1 MNGREPFAA
10 TAAGSTRATGRP
22 AEPSAAAISA
32 GPARRSGTPNTT
44 SAAAPAVTPA
54 AKARTTSAGEAVPVI
69 SRTPA
74 ASHSVI
80 QAARRHGRASHG
92 AAATAHA
99 TAAAPSAGPSQR
111 RAGQPRPRAG
121 PGRQGA
127 RTLPAGQLNDPDRP
141 RRPPARHCPPA
152 RAAAGTGGNAT

>member
-1 MNGREPFAA
+1 MNNRCPSSVAAVKGREPFAA

-32 GPARRSGTPNTT
+32 GPMRRSGTPSKT
-44 SAAAPAVTPA
+44 SAPAPAVTPA
-54 AKARTTSAGEAVPVI
+54 AKARTTSTGEAVPVI

-92 AAATAHA
+92 AAATAQA
-99 TAAAPSAGPSQR
+99 TAAAPSAGPTSDAPVSHGHGPAPPSG
-111 RAGQPRPRAG
+111 RADA
-121 PGRQGA
+121 A
-127 RTLPAGQLNDPDRP
+127 
-141 RRPPARHCPPA
+141 RRPAQ
-152 RAAAGTGGNAT
+152 